1 MRILIAS
8 DDRIYARMLYLS
20 LAEKGAEATIKSPAE
35 LSAAEEYDMMLLD
48 AGGFSPDLRLPDI
61 PVVLYGTDAQ
71 LRGIDDGELSR
82 FFILPRPFRMSELYG
97 VIFSGRSE
105 RRKTISPRKL
115 GIVLD
120 GTKRCVYIKGEKV
133 FLSRRNSIF
142 SLC

>member
-20 LAEKGAEATIKSPAE
+20 LAEKGAEAAIKSPAE

-71 LRGIDDGELSR
+71 LRGNR
-82 FFILPRPFRMSELYG
+82 
-97 VIFSGRSE
+97 
-105 RRKTISPRKL
+105 
-115 GIVLD
+115 
-120 GTKRCVYIKGEKV
+120 
-133 FLSRRNSIF
+133 
-142 SLC
+142 